1 MIYNVCINSVITKKL
16 NIMNRV
22 HEIIGHLTDEETHA
36 VLYGVMLSVIE
47 KRAKN
52 DGGDTYQYSLR
63 VCEKTKTLDLFVDA
77 FHSTDTILIE
87 EYGID

>member
-1 MIYNVCINSVITKKL
+1 MD
-16 NIMNRV
+16 RV
-22 HEIIGHLTDEETHA
+22 NEIIGHLTDEENYA

-52 DGGDTYQYSLR
+52 EGGNIYQYSLR
-63 VCEKTKTLDLFVDA
+63 VCEKTKTLDLFVDD
-77 FHSTDTILIE
+77 FNSTDTILID